1 MAERESGRTLPC
13 DPPAQRWPPAPA
25 LSPRPRRVLCLVGVG
40 REEEAGA
47 WRKGRGAGRKPGK
60 GSSFCP
66 SGSSTPPPPAWT
78 SGPLIPPG
86 GPGAPGSGPS
96 SPSPLQTPG
105 LSASML
111 RPTPPGPLH
120 RRLAGALPT
129 AWSPYCSLTHQQSF
143 TDGSSKPGQ
152 GLSWCWIYKN
162 KQSYP
167 QGAPGSVGR

>member
-1 MAERESGRTLPC
+1 MWQSASQGAPFRATHPHSGG
-13 DPPAQRWPPAPA
+13 PAPA

-120 RRLAGALPT
+120 RRLAGALPHGLEPVLF
-129 AWSPYCSLTHQQSF
+129 AHSPAVIHRWLPRPTCLPVLTSCNEVQM
-143 TDGSSKPGQ
+143 DRLG
-152 GLSWCWIYKN
+152 C
-162 KQSYP
+162 
-167 QGAPGSVGR
+167 GARAS